1 MDRLDKFAETALI
14 PEYTRG
20 KASKKN
26 PAYQKINNALSY
38 ARSRLMKRKENP
50 ETAQVQELRR
60 QLRRLPVGDP
70 RDPGFR
76 RLRYLRYAD
85 DHILGFAGP
94 RAEAEQIKQ
103 RLAAFLRDDLKLE
116 LNQDKTLITHA
127 RTGAARFLGYEITV
141 QRADH
146 KIARGGR
153 LVHGMRSANG
163 TVGLRVPLDVI
174 RAKCAPYLKRGKP
187 AHLDFLRD
195 RSDYDIVSLYGAQ
208 YRGIV

>member
-20 KASKKN
+20 KARKKN
-26 PAYQKINNALSY
+26 PAYQKIANALSY
-38 ARSRLMKRKENP
+38 ARSRLVERKENP
-50 ETAQVQELRR
+50 ETAQVRELRR

-103 RLAAFLRDDLKLE
+103 RLARSCVTTSSW
-116 LNQDKTLITHA
+116 NST
-127 RTGAARFLGYEITV
+127 RTR
-141 QRADH
+141 R
-146 KIARGGR
+146 
-153 LVHGMRSANG
+153 
-163 TVGLRVPLDVI
+163 
-174 RAKCAPYLKRGKP
+174 
-187 AHLDFLRD
+187 
-195 RSDYDIVSLYGAQ
+195 
-208 YRGIV
+208 